1 MKPIGLHHTS
11 YSVSNLERSLA
22 FYVDLLGC
30 EVIWQREIREGYFGA
45 IVGFPGCVVK
55 AAHLRIPGSDHVLE
69 LFEYVSPPGQ
79 AVDMS
84 TNRPGSSHMC
94 FVVDDLP
101 AYYQEL
107 QAKGARFRSPPVEID
122 AGVNR
127 GAYCLYL
134 LDPDGIAVELLQR
147 ANPEDKRG
155 VSNAPRQ
162 P

>member
-11 YSVSNLERSLA
+11 YTVSNLERSLA
-22 FYVDLLGC
+22 FYTDLLGY
-30 EVIWQREIREGYFGA
+30 EIIWQREIRESYFGT
-45 IVGFPGCVVK
+45 IVGFPGCIVK
-55 AAHLRIPGSDHVLE
+55 AAHLRIPGSEHVLE
-69 LFEYVSPPGQ
+69 LFEYISPQGKP
-79 AVDMS
+79 VDIG

-94 FVVDDLP
+94 LLVDDLA

-107 QAKGARFRSPPVEID
+107 QAKGAQFRSPPTEID

-147 ANPEDKRG
+147 AKG